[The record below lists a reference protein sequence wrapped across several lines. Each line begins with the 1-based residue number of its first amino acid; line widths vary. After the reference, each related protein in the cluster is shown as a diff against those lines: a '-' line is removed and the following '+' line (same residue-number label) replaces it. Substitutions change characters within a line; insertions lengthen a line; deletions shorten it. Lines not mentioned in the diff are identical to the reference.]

1 MRKGPCTLGLPLSG
15 PSFNPHSFS
24 SMAPGFFPEHGA
36 AACLSA
42 QPEKTSRLAGIG
54 KGSDKWTQGT
64 HKVRLFFFFLH
75 HVSSLVVSDSF
86 VSPWTA
92 APPGPSVLGIF
103 QVRILQW
110 IAISSSRASSQP
122 RDRTCVSCIGRR
134 ILYHCITWE
143 ALLMKYTLIQT

>member
-24 SMAPGFFPEHGA
+24 SMAPGFFPEYGA

-64 HKVRLFFFFLH
+64 HKVVFFFVFLFVFFFH

-92 APPGPSVLGIF
+92 APPGSSVLGIF

-110 IAISSSRASSQP
+110 IAISSSRASSRP
-122 RDRTCVSCIGRR
+122 RARICVSCIGTQ
-134 ILYHCITWE
+134 ILYC
-143 ALLMKYTLIQT
+143 

>member
-1 MRKGPCTLGLPLSG
+1 MDPR
-15 PSFNPHSFS
+15 N
-24 SMAPGFFPEHGA
+24 
-36 AACLSA
+36 
-42 QPEKTSRLAGIG
+42 
-54 KGSDKWTQGT
+54 TQGP
-64 HKVRLFFFFLH
+64 FFFFLH

-122 RDRTCVSCIGRR
+122 RAQSVSPALARR
-134 ILYHCITWE
+134 FFTAESPGNTKKETEVLNHYVPQ
-143 ALLMKYTLIQT
+143 QTYAG